1 MCNQSVMAKVKKN
14 AAAVALGRLGALKG
28 GRARARKLT
37 AEQRRAR
44 ARRAAVLWHAHGRCE
59 MCEQTVPQHGIV
71 LVVDHKV
78 PVEWGGSDAEGNL
91 WAICERCAAVLAAG
105 APGRRPAG
113 IRAVFLRATAKE
125 RVSALLGLKAGHP
138 VPSSLLKA
146 AAGVADWSRCVRGVR
161 AGGQRIVVR
170 RRSAC
175 HGGGSAYCMLR
186 KA

>member
-1 MCNQSVMAKVKKN
+1 MAKVKKN

-44 ARRAAVLWHAHGRCE
+44 ARRAAVLWHARGRCE
-59 MCEQTVPQHGIV
+59 MCEQTVPQHGVV